1 MLAILRGDESRVLVA
16 SKEIAPIMKQAI
28 VAVEDKRFYE
38 HNGVDVRGIVRAL
51 WQDIRSQSV
60 VEGGST
66 ITQQY
71 VKNAYSRNEQTIG
84 RKVRE
89 AALAW
94 QLTQRWSK
102 DRILTAYLNTIYFGN
117 GAYGILQAARTYFG
131 GKSAAELTL
140 PEAALLAGIPA
151 SPSLVRPRAAPRRRP
166 RAARAS
172 CSTSSPTRAGS
183 RAAEQRQ
190 ADATPLPKPEDVRL
204 PGTRGPA
211 PYFVNYV
218 TDQLVAQYGA
228 ERVFGGGLEV
238 TTTIDLDLQEK
249 AREAIQKVLQES
261 NGPAAALVAINPRT
275 GGVKAMFGGTN
286 FRRSQFNLATQA
298 ERQPGS
304 SFKPIVLA
312 SAFRQGIAPATRI
325 TSKPIEIDA
334 GDRIWK
340 VSNYEGT
347 YLGEVDLARAMVSS
361 DNSVYAQLTKIVG
374 PKAIVETAQQ
384 LGIRSELP
392 AYFSIGLGSVA
403 VNPLDMTRAYATIAN
418 DGQRIDGSIMGD
430 RPRVVRSVKLRRTG
444 EVRQNEPVREP
455 VLSKSQAETITSIL
469 EQVVEQGTGRRADL
483 GVRTAAGKTGTT
495 DDYGDAWFVGYTP
508 ELAVA
513 VWVGYPN
520 ELRPME
526 TEFNGEPV
534 AGGTLPALIWKAFM
548 TKALA
553 DEPPRSFNPAPYLP
567 SYGLR
572 VVFRDGRWRRD
583 NGYCPNDPRRSR
595 TSPDSPPSPTAS
607 CYANEVSVPTL
618 VGRSVESARVALE
631 SVPLTPDVIYVP
643 AKPRTRPGRGHPAA
657 AARRRLPLRQRHR
670 AALRL
675 RRRRTDSS
683 RTSSARASPTRRS
696 GAASSASSCASA
708 TARAR
713 PARSSSRASRRGSRC
728 GPACRSRCSSG
739 AARPASV
746 PPRRSATARSTAA
759 TDPDPR
765 RLRSTASRRRCGRSE
780 LERRLARSAPLC
792 SPVSPSA
799 CVSRP
804 GPGAQEARVVE
815 PSARRHHVDAVRRLE
830 RPQQHRRAAAPLLAD
845 DVRAPVDPVRAIDVE
860 AARVAEHDRGSR
872 GVRPGTSG
880 SPRRPAAYASTST
893 IRPPTPSTSSV
904 QPTSAGAASCTL
916 PATSSAN
923 VTRLRR
929 AAGAG

>member
-1 MLAILRGDESRVLVA
+1 MRLGRRQEASPRRGRIRKPRLLALLLVLFALAAASFSYGMITAIRSELDALDPSKARGDVDTVVYSAPNRFGERRVLAILRGDESRVLVP
-16 SKEIAPIMKQAI
+16 SKDIAPIMKQAI

-51 WQDIRSQSV
+51 WQDVRSQSV

-117 GAYGILQAARTYFG
+117 GAYGVLQAARTYFR
-131 GKSAAELTL
+131 GKSASELTL

-151 SPSLVRPRAAPRRRP
+151 SPSLYDPVQHPV
-166 RAARAS
+166 AARERRS
-172 CSTSSPTRAGS
+172 YVLDQLFDQGRIT
-183 RAAEQRQ
+183 AAERRK
-190 ADATPLPKPEDVRL
+190 ADTAPLPKPEDVRL

-218 TDQLVAQYGA
+218 TDQLVAEYGA

-249 AREAIQKVLQES
+249 AREAIQKVLTRS

-312 SAFRQGIAPATRI
+312 SAFRKGIAPSTRI

-334 GDRIWK
+334 GDRVWK
-340 VSNYEGT
+340 VSNYEGS
-347 YLGEVDLARAMVSS
+347 YLGDVDLSRAMISS

-374 PKAIVETAQQ
+374 PRSIVETAKQ
-384 LGIRSELP
+384 LGIRSKLP
-392 AYFSIGLGSVA
+392 AYFSIGLGAVA

-418 DGQRIDGSIMGD
+418 DGQRVDGSIMGD
-430 RPRVVRSVKLRRTG
+430 RPRVVRTVKLRRTG
-444 EVRQNEPVREP
+444 EVRQNEPVRKP
-455 VLSKSQAETITSIL
+455 ILTKSQAETITAIL
-469 EQVVEQGTGRRADL
+469 EQVVEQGTGKRADL

-567 SYGLR
+567 ATSLR

-583 NGYCPNDPRRSR
+583 NGYCPNTRVISYFAD
-595 TSPDSPPSPTAS
+595 TAPETTAR

-618 VGRSVESARVALE
+618 VGRSIDSARVALA

-643 AKPRTRPGRGHPAA
+643 AEPKTRPGEVVRQLPHGGGFLSANGTVRIFVTAAPDGLVPNLVGSSLPAA
-657 AARRRLPLRQRHR
+657 RERSRK
-670 AALRL
+670 LRL
-675 RRRRTDSS
+675 KLRVRYGDG
-683 RTSSARASPTRRS
+683 PS
-696 GAASSASSCASA
+696 G
-708 TARAR
+708 T
-713 PARSSSRASRRGSRC
+713 
-728 GPACRSRCSSG
+728 
-739 AARPASV
+739 V
-746 PPRRSATARSTAA
+746 
-759 TDPDPR
+759 
-765 RLRSTASRRRCGRSE
+765 
-780 LERRLARSAPLC
+780 LEQS
-792 SPVSPSA
+792 
-799 CVSRP
+799 
-804 GPGAQEARVVE
+804 
-815 PSARRHHVDAVRRLE
+815 
-830 RPQQHRRAAAPLLAD
+830 
-845 DVRAPVDPVRAIDVE
+845 VE
-860 AARVAEHDRGSR
+860 AGIA
-872 GVRPGTSG
+872 VRPGLPITLLVG
-880 SPRRPAAYASTST
+880 RGSTS
-893 IRPPTPSTSSV
+893 
-904 QPTSAGAASCTL
+904 
-916 PATSSAN
+916 
-923 VTRLRR
+923 
-929 AAGAG
+929 

>member
-1 MLAILRGDESRVLVA
+1 MRLGRRQEASPRRGRIRKPRLLALLLVLFALAAASFSYGMITAIRSELDALDPSKARGDVDTVVYSAPNRFGERRVLAILRGDESRVLVP
-16 SKEIAPIMKQAI
+16 SKDIAPIMKQAI

-51 WQDIRSQSV
+51 WQDVRSQSV

-117 GAYGILQAARTYFG
+117 GAYGVLQAARTYFR
-131 GKSAAELTL
+131 GKSASELTL

-151 SPSLVRPRAAPRRRP
+151 SPSLYDPVQHPV
-166 RAARAS
+166 AARERRS
-172 CSTSSPTRAGS
+172 YVLDQLFDQGRIT
-183 RAAEQRQ
+183 AAERRK
-190 ADATPLPKPEDVRL
+190 ADTAPLPKPEDVRL

-218 TDQLVAQYGA
+218 TDQLVAEYGA

-249 AREAIQKVLQES
+249 AREAIQKVLTRS

-312 SAFRQGIAPATRI
+312 SAFRKGIAPSTRI

-334 GDRIWK
+334 GDRVWK
-340 VSNYEGT
+340 VSNYEGS
-347 YLGEVDLARAMVSS
+347 YLGDVDLSRAMISS

-374 PKAIVETAQQ
+374 PRSIVETAKQ
-384 LGIRSELP
+384 LGIRSKLP
-392 AYFSIGLGSVA
+392 AYFSIGLGAVA

-418 DGQRIDGSIMGD
+418 EGQRVDGSIMGD
-430 RPRVVRSVKLRRTG
+430 RPRVVRTVKLRRTG
-444 EVRQNEPVREP
+444 EVRQNEPVRKP
-455 VLSKSQAETITSIL
+455 ILTKSQAETITAIL
-469 EQVVEQGTGRRADL
+469 EQVVEQGTGKRADL

-567 SYGLR
+567 ATSLR

-583 NGYCPNDPRRSR
+583 NGYCPNTRVISYFAD
-595 TSPDSPPSPTAS
+595 TAPETTAR

-618 VGRSVESARVALE
+618 VGRSIDSARVALA

-643 AKPRTRPGRGHPAA
+643 AEPKTRPGEVVRQLPHGGGFLSANGTVRIFVTAAPDGLVPNLVGSSLPAA
-657 AARRRLPLRQRHR
+657 RERSRK
-670 AALRL
+670 LRL
-675 RRRRTDSS
+675 KLRVRYGDG
-683 RTSSARASPTRRS
+683 PS
-696 GAASSASSCASA
+696 GTVLKQS
-708 TARAR
+708 
-713 PARSSSRASRRGSRC
+713 
-728 GPACRSRCSSG
+728 
-739 AARPASV
+739 
-746 PPRRSATARSTAA
+746 
-759 TDPDPR
+759 
-765 RLRSTASRRRCGRSE
+765 
-780 LERRLARSAPLC
+780 
-792 SPVSPSA
+792 
-799 CVSRP
+799 
-804 GPGAQEARVVE
+804 
-815 PSARRHHVDAVRRLE
+815 
-830 RPQQHRRAAAPLLAD
+830 
-845 DVRAPVDPVRAIDVE
+845 VE
-860 AARVAEHDRGSR
+860 AGIA
-872 GVRPGTSG
+872 VRPGLPITLLVG
-880 SPRRPAAYASTST
+880 RGSTS
-893 IRPPTPSTSSV
+893 
-904 QPTSAGAASCTL
+904 
-916 PATSSAN
+916 
-923 VTRLRR
+923 
-929 AAGAG
+929 